1 VNRFIVLYDACVL
14 YPAPLRDLLLRLAL
28 TDLYRAR
35 WSDAIH
41 EEWIRAVLRNRPDLS
56 RQQLE
61 RTRALMNAHVRDALV
76 DGYQTLIPA
85 LKLPDP
91 EDCHVLAAAIQCGAD
106 LILTFNLNDFPEPVL
121 ATHGISACHPDRFLV
136 DQLTL
141 APHRVCTAIQQH
153 RASLKNPP
161 KTVEEYLK
169 TLKLQGLPTFSQT
182 VLDYSSAL

>member
-1 VNRFIVLYDACVL
+1 MNRFTVLYDACVL
-14 YPAPLRDLLLRLAL
+14 YPAPLRDLLLRLAI
-28 TDLYRAR
+28 TDLFRAR
-35 WSDAIH
+35 WSDAI
-41 EEWIRAVLRNRPDLS
+41 
-56 RQQLE
+56 
-61 RTRALMNAHVRDALV
+61 
-76 DGYQTLIPA
+76 
-85 LKLPDP
+85 
-91 EDCHVLAAAIQCGAD
+91 GAD
-106 LILTFNLNDFPEPVL
+106 HILTFNLNDFPEPVL

-141 APHRVCTAIQQH
+141 APDRVCTAIQQH